1 MVALT
6 WDNVGEKIFEAG
18 VEKGVLYKQNA
29 QGVYN
34 TGFAWNGLVSVN
46 ESPSGAEANKQYANN
61 KVYANITSAEEF
73 SGSLEA
79 FTYPIQFAECDGY
92 AELTPGV
99 TIGQQRRV
107 PFGLAYK
114 TKIGNDIA
122 ELDLGYKLH
131 LVYGAKAAPSERN
144 YTTINESPEAMTM
157 SWELTTEPVE
167 VAGKRPT
174 ATLIIDS
181 TKVSASKLLD
191 LENILY
197 GTAGTD
203 PRLPLPAE
211 VASIIGTNLTVTAQP
226 TQPSYNAT
234 TDQITIPSITG
245 VDYYIDGIKRT
256 AGTLVTITANTL
268 VTAQP
273 AAGYK
278 FPVPSDNDWLITFS

>member
-1 MVALT
+1 MVALA
-6 WDNVGEKIFEAG
+6 WDKIGEKTFEAG

-29 QGVYN
+29 QGVYS

-73 SGSLEA
+73 SASLEA
-79 FTYPIQFAECDGY
+79 FTYPAAFAECDGY
-92 AELTPGV
+92 ADLTEGV
-99 TIGQQRRV
+99 SIGQQRRV

-114 TKIGNDIA
+114 TKLGNDIS

-131 LVYGAKAAPSERN
+131 LIYGAKAAPSERA

-174 ATLIIDS
+174 ATLVIDS
-181 TKVSASKLLD
+181 TKVSAAKLAD

-211 VASIIGTNLTVTAQP
+211 VASVIGSTLTVTAQP
-226 TQPSYNAT
+226 AAPTYNAA
-234 TDQITIPSITG
+234 TDTITFPVITG
-245 VDYYIDGIKRT
+245 VDYYVGGIKRT
-256 AGTLVTITANTL
+256 APLVITSDTV

-278 FPVPSDNDWLITFS
+278 FPAVHDDDWFIAFS

>member
-1 MVALT
+1 MAVLT
-6 WDNVGEKIFEAG
+6 WDNIGEKIFEAG

-92 AELTPGV
+92 AELTTGV

-114 TKIGNDIA
+114 TKIGNDVA

-131 LVYGAKAAPSERN
+131 LIYGAKAAPSERN

-157 SWELTTEPVE
+157 SWELSTEPVE

-181 TKVSASKLLD
+181 TKVTPSKLLD

-197 GTAGTD
+197 GTAGVD

-211 VASIIGTNLTVTAQP
+211 VATIIGTTLTVTAQP
-226 TQPSYNAT
+226 AAPSYNAT
-234 TDQITIPSITG
+234 TDQITIPTVTG
-245 VDYYIDGIKRT
+245 VEYYIDGIKRNN
-256 AGTLVTITANTL
+256 GSLVTITANTL

-273 AAGYK
+273 ASGYK

>member
-6 WDNVGEKIFEAG
+6 WDNIGEKIFEAG

-34 TGFAWNGLVSVN
+34 TGFAWNGLSAVN

-79 FTYPIQFAECDGY
+79 FTYPAAFAECDGY

-131 LVYGAKAAPSERN
+131 LIYGAKAAPSERN
-144 YTTINESPEAMTM
+144 YTTINESPEAMSM
-157 SWELTTEPVE
+157 SWELSTEPVE

-174 ATLIIDS
+174 ATLVIDS
-181 TKVSASKLLD
+181 TKVSAAKLLD

-211 VASIIGTNLTVTAQP
+211 VATIIGTNLTVTAPP
-226 TQPSYNAT
+226 TAPAYNAT
-234 TDQITIPSITG
+234 TKVITIPTVTG
-245 VDYYIDGIKRT
+245 VEYYIDGVKK
-256 AGTLVTITANTL
+256 ANGSAVTITKDTI
-268 VTAQP
+268 VTAAP
-273 AAGYK
+273 AATYK
-278 FPVPSDNDWLITFS
+278 FPAVSDDDWFYSFT

>member
-1 MVALT
+1 MVALI
-6 WDNVGEKIFEAG
+6 WDKVGEKIFEAG

-29 QGVYN
+29 QGVYDK
-34 TGFAWNGLVSVN
+34 GFAWNGLSAVN

-79 FTYPIQFAECDGY
+79 FTYPKAFAECDGY
-92 AELTPGV
+92 AELTDGV

-107 PFGLAYK
+107 PFGLSYK

-122 ELDLGYKLH
+122 ELDLGYKIH

-144 YTTINESPEAMTM
+144 YTTINESPEAMAM

-167 VAGKRPT
+167 VPGKRPT
-174 ATLIIDS
+174 ATLVIDS
-181 TKVSASKLLD
+181 TQVNASKLAD

-197 GTAGTD
+197 GTAGTE

-211 VASIIGTNLTVTAQP
+211 VASILGTTLTVTALP
-226 TQPSYNAT
+226 TAPTYNST
-234 TDQITIPSITG
+234 TKVITIPTITG
-245 VDYYIDGIKRT
+245 VDYYIDGVKKANGST
-256 AGTLVTITANTL
+256 TTITKNTM

-273 AAGYK
+273 AATYK
-278 FPVPSDNDWLITFS
+278 FPDPSDNDWLITF